1 MKKYKFNGEVYTD
14 LESLSQALIENFDV
28 ALEQVFIKPKKL
40 VLFVKNFDKVKAK
53 KIVDIFETTKYKGN
67 VLSFIIFT
75 ISKDPIVLVNGVNLD
90 FNDFIKVIG
99 FNRENKAI
107 KAFMEDNGMSKTYA
121 TMNIDKKIPNDSYY
135 IEKTFDDDFTF
146 KYISNYLRID
156 YTENLNGFISNI
168 LINND
173 ERFKRACDIVLS
185 DNFQMVLAHKTN
197 FKAAYNVRY
206 SQTPIFEALKILSF
220 EFNKDDLLKIVNDSF
235 FYWLLD
241 NYDKYIFHKKETLA
255 LKTQLKKLSKEFEK
269 ELTYEERIELSK
281 KLYEIYLLF
290 AEGYKN
296 KEISVNAK
304 KYNVDQYALDK
315 PYCKTLISVDYMKN
329 HPVVLT
335 TDEELK
341 AMEAKANEVKANEV
355 KEDTEEIVD
364 NENTDEILENA
375 EIEVIKDEKP
385 NEKEIKYAKKRQKR
399 LSRMTKYILVTS
411 IFVAAII
418 SLIYFLFPML
428 PEKVMNFDI
437 SKYLNN
443 FKANQSKLMIFV
455 FMALGIIFV
464 NFILIIIINIRNEA
478 TNKAINLYLKQE
490 SINNKDTNLNTEDQK
505 SLRYMERNYGNI
517 VKRIRRK
524 ERIITSICL
533 SFAAISYAVFALLP
547 LVIYKGDIKD
557 LYLYISAFGSL
568 GIGLLIGLLFTK
580 KGAFS
585 AFLVNL
591 IAIGLTGA
599 LIILL

>member
-1 MKKYKFNGEVYTD
+1 
-14 LESLSQALIENFDV
+14 
-28 ALEQVFIKPKKL
+28 
-40 VLFVKNFDKVKAK
+40 
-53 KIVDIFETTKYKGN
+53 
-67 VLSFIIFT
+67 
-75 ISKDPIVLVNGVNLD
+75 
-90 FNDFIKVIG
+90 
-99 FNRENKAI
+99 
-107 KAFMEDNGMSKTYA
+107 
-121 TMNIDKKIPNDSYY
+121 
-135 IEKTFDDDFTF
+135 
-146 KYISNYLRID
+146 
-156 YTENLNGFISNI
+156 
-168 LINND
+168 
-173 ERFKRACDIVLS
+173 
-185 DNFQMVLAHKTN
+185 
-197 FKAAYNVRY
+197 
-206 SQTPIFEALKILSF
+206 
-220 EFNKDDLLKIVNDSF
+220 
-235 FYWLLD
+235 
-241 NYDKYIFHKKETLA
+241 
-255 LKTQLKKLSKEFEK
+255 
-269 ELTYEERIELSK
+269 
-281 KLYEIYLLF
+281 
-290 AEGYKN
+290 
-296 KEISVNAK
+296 
-304 KYNVDQYALDK
+304 
-315 PYCKTLISVDYMKN
+315 
-329 HPVVLT
+329 
-335 TDEELK
+335 
-341 AMEAKANEVKANEV
+341 
-355 KEDTEEIVD
+355 
-364 NENTDEILENA
+364 
-375 EIEVIKDEKP
+375 
-385 NEKEIKYAKKRQKR
+385 
-399 LSRMTKYILVTS
+399 
-411 IFVAAII
+411 
-418 SLIYFLFPML
+418 ML